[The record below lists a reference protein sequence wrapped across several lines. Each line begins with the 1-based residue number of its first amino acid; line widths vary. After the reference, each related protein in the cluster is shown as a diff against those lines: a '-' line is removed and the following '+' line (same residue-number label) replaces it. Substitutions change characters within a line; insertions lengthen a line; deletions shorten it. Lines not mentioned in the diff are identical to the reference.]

1 MDVRSPER
9 AVQSPGDS
17 VILTPFKERALEEQ
31 RRRDSLILSLTPG
44 LRRRNEVQASV
55 APLNNDKIEVRTYL
69 RDLSSALASRDGG
82 RNLTQALLS
91 TSGAAADEEDME
103 EEPAH
108 GFNTSVN
115 SFNAAQGSF
124 LEGIRSPGRE
134 EIAAETGSV
143 VQSPEPTR
151 SIVQSPEPGESV
163 AQSAEATVSPTHSS
177 ETQERNTLPL
187 TLSQQILA
195 EAPRL
200 RSGAKIRKL
209 EPVYIPGVSAKSGGT
224 AQGTGD
230 VQSAVEEPLDAPIQR
245 DVPESLPTN
254 TQEPLPTNTQESLP
268 NPFVNTNN
276 VPVAEPGANADIP
289 DFNMDM
295 PDFDMDLDDGN
306 DAPGTAPLPPPIT
319 QSDVY
324 TAPLPLSKVHPVSQA
339 QLHRTLDTFT
349 TSHSIRLGSQA
360 WKALGAASVPVL
372 EAMARGLDETGSGI
386 VVPSQA
392 NIRQLLERYGCLD
405 RGSSSNDL
413 FALCSSHLA
422 SEDLAALERLC
433 FK

>member
-91 TSGAAADEEDME
+91 TSGAAAEEEDME

-124 LEGIRSPGRE
+124 LEGIRFPGHE
-134 EIAAETGSV
+134 EIAVETASV
-143 VQSPEPTR
+143 VQSAEPTR
-151 SIVQSPEPGESV
+151 SNVQSPELGESV
-163 AQSAEATVSPTHSS
+163 AQSAEPAVSPTHSS
-177 ETQERNTLPL
+177 TPERNILPL

-209 EPVYIPGVSAKSGGT
+209 EPVYIPGVSAKSGGA
-224 AQGTGD
+224 AQGPGD
-230 VQSAVEEPLDAPIQR
+230 VQSTVEEPMDAPIRR
-245 DVPESLPTN
+245 DVPEPLPEE
-254 TQEPLPTNTQESLP
+254 TQEPLPTNAQESLP

-276 VPVAEPGANADIP
+276 VPVAESGADTNIP

-295 PDFDMDLDDGN
+295 PDFDMDMDDGN
-306 DAPGTAPLPPPIT
+306 DAPGTVHLPAPIT

-324 TAPLPLSKVHPVSQA
+324 TAPLALSKVHPVSQA
-339 QLHRTLDTFT
+339 QLHRTLDAFT

-372 EAMARGLDETGSGI
+372 EAMARGLDDTGSGI

-405 RGSSSNDL
+405 RGSSSNEL
-413 FALCSSHLA
+413 FALCASHLA

-433 FK
+433 FG

>member
-9 AVQSPGDS
+9 AVQSSGDS

-91 TSGAAADEEDME
+91 TSGAAAEEEDME

-134 EIAAETGSV
+134 EIAVETGSV

-151 SIVQSPEPGESV
+151 GIVQSPEPGESV

-209 EPVYIPGVSAKSGGT
+209 EPVYIPGVSAKSGGA
-224 AQGTGD
+224 AQGSDD
-230 VQSAVEEPLDAPIQR
+230 VQSTVDEPIRR
-245 DVPESLPTN
+245 DVPESLPEE

-276 VPVAEPGANADIP
+276 VPVAESGADTNIP

-306 DAPGTAPLPPPIT
+306 EAPGTAPLAAPIT

-349 TSHSIRLGSQA
+349 TAHSIRLGSQA

-372 EAMARGLDETGSGI
+372 EAMARGLDDTGSGI

-413 FALCSSHLA
+413 FALCASHLA

-433 FK
+433 FG